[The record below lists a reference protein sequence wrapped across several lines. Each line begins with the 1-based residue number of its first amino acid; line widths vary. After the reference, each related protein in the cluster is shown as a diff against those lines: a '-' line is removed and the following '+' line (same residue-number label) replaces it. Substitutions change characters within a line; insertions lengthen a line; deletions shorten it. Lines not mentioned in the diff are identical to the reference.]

1 MTHKKKS
8 IYLRENSYLE
18 DYYQAILDNKDQFVY
33 LYHSDVFFV
42 RAALATKLGYV
53 PSLLECEAAMKA
65 VGWRESSKRHKK
77 LSKGLDNG

>member
-1 MTHKKKS
+1 LTHKKKS